1 MILFPPIFT
10 TIFSVLSLT
19 KFLYPSTVEKLFND
33 IKRLFSMVLTYPKT
47 KSFFMIFIPWLL
59 NPKIEDK
66 NNKNIIRYFFIFEDF
81 IYEIIIK

>member
-1 MILFPPIFT
+1 
-10 TIFSVLSLT
+10 
-19 KFLYPSTVEKLFND
+19 
-33 IKRLFSMVLTYPKT
+33 
-47 KSFFMIFIPWLL
+47 FIPWLL